1 MTLYELTQS
10 MTIQGNIEIKVFDAD
25 GRETDARFFPDEYDF
40 DTTTHDADDIED
52 LRVTYM
58 YTTKSYDGT
67 PWLTI
72 ELTEDERS

>member
-1 MTLYELTQS
+1 MTLYDLTQS
-10 MTIQGNIEIKVFDAD
+10 MTIQGNIEIKIFDAD
-25 GRETDARFFPDEYDF
+25 DTHTDSRFFPDEYDF

-52 LRVTYM
+52 LEVTYM

-72 ELTEDERS
+72 EVKEND

>member
-1 MTLYELTQS
+1 
-10 MTIQGNIEIKVFDAD
+10 MTIQGNIEVKIFDTED
-25 GRETDARFFPDEYDF
+25 HQLDVRFFPDEYDF

-52 LRVTYM
+52 YEVTYM

-72 ELTEDERS
+72 EVRQED